1 MADKTWKARERKVA
15 SYFNTNRTPLSG
27 GSSRHTR
34 SDSLHD
40 KLFVECKLR
49 KRHSVVSLLDETN
62 EMAKQESKTPVIALC
77 ESGRPGFW
85 VMVHSDDLE
94 KVAETIKKK

>member
-1 MADKTWKARERKVA
+1 
-15 SYFNTNRTPLSG
+15 
-27 GSSRHTR
+27 
-34 SDSLHD
+34 
-40 KLFVECKLR
+40 
-49 KRHSVVSLLDETN
+49 
-62 EMAKQESKTPVIALC
+62 MAKKESKIPVISLC